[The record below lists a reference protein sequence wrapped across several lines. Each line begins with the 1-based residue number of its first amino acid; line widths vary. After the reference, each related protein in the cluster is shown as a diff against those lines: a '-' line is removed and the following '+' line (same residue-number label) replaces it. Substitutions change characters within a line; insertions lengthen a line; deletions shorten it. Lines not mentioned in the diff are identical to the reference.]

1 MLSST
6 LRKRLATAVTLGA
19 AAGAVLLVGDPAH
32 ADTVTVNYA
41 CETPLSGTQTGDVEV
56 TVTAPATATVGE
68 TVEITVTTGPTP
80 VVAPIELAA
89 GSVTPSAEGIV
100 SGAQTGTVIVTG
112 PPNAEAIPAGSP
124 VQLPPMIGQLTLTTA
139 GQVDL
144 TPGTASAVAST
155 IFGTFTIPCTPA
167 SPPGV
172 AASIQ
177 VS

>member
-1 MLSST
+1 MSSQ
-6 LRKRLATAVTLGA
+6 LLLKRLAAVATVGA
-19 AAGAVLLVGDPAH
+19 ATCAVLLVGEPAS

-89 GSVTPSAEGIV
+89 GSVTPSAEGVV
-100 SGAQTGTVIVTG
+100 SGAQTGTVTVTG
-112 PPNAEAIPAGSP
+112 PANPEAIPAGSQ
-124 VQLPPMIGQLTLTTA
+124 VQLPPMTGSLTLTAA

-155 IFGTFTIPCTPA
+155 IFGTFTIPCTPT

-177 VS
+177 VT